1 MDNMRIY
8 AQVRAVP
15 EAAKKKIAGG
25 RLQGMTD
32 INPMW
37 RIKCL
42 TEIYGPCGQG
52 WRYAIT
58 KREFVPGAGGEIACF
73 TDLIL
78 QVRENGEWGDPI
90 PGTGGAMYVSKE
102 KAGLYTDDEAPKKA
116 LTDALSVACKALGVG
131 ADVYFARDATKYD
144 TGSQQDNASFS
155 DAPETRSAARSGAI
169 MQDAGETH
177 DAKRRGATYE
187 RPNAMRA
194 EGASAAKQD
203 APETRSATRSG
214 ARGRITAAQVG
225 RIKMM
230 CTPEEIGKLCE
241 KYSVSEITDLGE
253 LTAAAI
259 LKKLEVRNGVPAQG
273 DAG

>member
-15 EAAKKKIAGG
+15 EAAKKKITGG

-37 RIKCL
+37 RIKRL
-42 TEIYGPCGQG
+42 TEIYGPCGVG

-73 TDLIL
+73 TDVIL

-102 KAGLYTDDEAPKKA
+102 RAGLYTDDEAPKKA

-144 TGSQQDNASFS
+144 IGSQQDNASFS
-155 DAPETRSAARSGAI
+155 DAPETRSATRSGA
-169 MQDAGETH
+169 A
-177 DAKRRGATYE
+177 YE

-194 EGASAAKQD
+194 EPASAAKQD
-203 APETRSATRSG
+203 AGETRDAKRRGAT
-214 ARGRITAAQVG
+214 GRITAAQVG

-241 KYSVSEITDLGE
+241 KYRVSEITDLGE